1 VSVSE
6 TRVVGGAASPIE
18 VLAAAGVRDPATT
31 FPCFDGLRA
40 IAAVTVVLHH
50 ASFPTGKM
58 FKGYFAP
65 FFTHLD
71 VGVAVFFLISGF
83 LLYRPF
89 VAAALDGRPG
99 PSVRRFFKRRLL
111 RIYPA
116 YWLALVSIIVF
127 FGLPVPVHG
136 ALSYVEYFSLFQIYD
151 NLHRAS
157 GGISQA
163 WTLSVEL
170 SFYAFLPAY
179 AWLMRVASDAVTRLL
194 RSRRWISG
202 RPAEAR
208 VRFEVAGV
216 VGLYAVSVGFRGLVF
231 ALRSGRVHDLGIYW
245 LPANLDYFAL
255 GMGLAVASA
264 WLATRDTNPPLA
276 ELVGRLSVLWWL
288 IAFVCFFIVSKGL
301 RLPVGLVRVDGLKA
315 FARQFLYGA
324 TAFFLLLPAVFGH
337 QDRGPVRKFLR
348 WGPMVYLGLISY
360 GIYLWHQA
368 WISKAFAWQNRPV
381 FLASFAAVF
390 TTAFAWTL
398 VTASV
403 SWFLLERPL
412 LRVRDRTRAAP
423 APVTGSAP

>member
-1 VSVSE
+1 M
-6 TRVVGGAASPIE
+6 TAAMVAGE
-18 VLAAAGVRDPATT
+18 GVRDPATV

-40 IAAVTVVLHH
+40 IAAIAVLLHH

-58 FKGYFAP
+58 FRGYFAG

-71 VGVAVFFLISGF
+71 VGVAIFFLISGF

-89 VAAALDGRPG
+89 VAAALEGRPG
-99 PSVRRFFKRRLL
+99 PSVRRFLRRRVL

-127 FGLPVPVHG
+127 FGLPVPVRG
-136 ALSYVEYFSLFQIYD
+136 AMSYIEYFTLFQVYD

-170 SFYAFLPAY
+170 TFYAFIPLY
-179 AWLMRVASDAVTRLL
+179 AWLMHRLGADRPPATRL
-194 RSRRWISG
+194 SI
-202 RPAEAR
+202 EA
-208 VRFEVAGV
+208 
-216 VGLYAVSVGFRGLVF
+216 VGLVAMYAVSIAFRALVF
-231 ALRSGRVHDLGIYW
+231 SLDSGRVHDLGIYW

-264 WLATRDTNPPLA
+264 WLVARDPHARWPD
-276 ELVGRLSVLWWL
+276 LVGQLSILWWL
-288 IAFVCFFIVSKGL
+288 IAFACFFVVSKSLGL
-301 RLPVGLVRVDGLKA
+301 PLGLDRVDGLKG

-324 TAFFLLLPAVFGH
+324 TAFFLLLPAVFGR
-337 QDRGPVRKFLR
+337 QDRGLVRRFLQLQ
-348 WGPMVYLGLISY
+348 PMVYLGLISY

-368 WISKAFAWQNRPV
+368 WVGQAFSWQDRPV
-381 FLASFAAVF
+381 FFASFAAVV

-398 VTASV
+398 ITASA

-412 LRVRDRTRAAP
+412 LRARDRGGHEAAP
-423 APVTGSAP
+423 AVPEPAP